1 MRHQKPID
9 DQIEALMTVL
19 ATVAPDNI
27 APIPVAIWQED
38 GKWSVEVHVRVRRVT
53 EYEVCGT
60 GATLSD
66 ALANARRAL
75 ANENTNVRQASIN
88 AETFGFTF

>member
-9 DQIEALMTVL
+9 DQIEGLMAVL

-38 GKWSVEVHVRVRRVT
+38 GKWNVEVHVRVRRVT

-60 GATLSD
+60 GVTLSD

-75 ANENTNVRQASIN
+75 ANENVNVRQASIN